1 MRLLKIKISCF
12 DRKQAE
18 LFGNDDFENDV
29 PSECVID
36 LDRVTSVWQN
46 PSGEICIH
54 VGSHQ
59 ESYWTNTY
67 TLDVFVNLWNNNKGE
82 LV

>member
-1 MRLLKIKISCF
+1 VRLLKIGIECF
-12 DRKQAE
+12 DKQQYE
-18 LFGNDDFENDV
+18 LLGPNNFGDDT

-59 ESYWTNTY
+59 ESYWTNSY
-67 TLDVFVNLWNNNKGE
+67 TLDEFVNLWNNNKGA
-82 LV
+82 V